1 MEVVFLEEL
10 NNLENVSKNIN
21 LVLGLFDGLHVGHVQ
36 LIRTARYFSNGKLAV
51 ITFDKTLKSND
62 HSVLLNLEDKIKGFE
77 DLEVDEVYII
87 KCDENFKK
95 MSYLD
100 FINKILKKFS
110 PKKIFCGLDFKF
122 GYKAQGDVN
131 TLKEF
136 FSDVIVLNYV
146 NTHNGSKISSS
157 VIKKMIKEG
166 KIEDANRYLGR
177 EYFLNG
183 KVVKGKQ
190 NGHQLGYPTL
200 NLKLLDN
207 YVIPQNGVYITKTK
221 VGNGIYY
228 SMTNVGTHPTID
240 EVNKPLVES
249 YLIDF
254 NENIYNKNVRVY
266 FIKKLRDEIKFS
278 SLEELKNALKS
289 NEEEVKRYFNIN
301 F

>member
-10 NNLENVSKNIN
+10 YNLENVSKNIN

-136 FSDVIVLNYV
+136 FSDVVVLNYV
-146 NTHNGSKISSS
+146 NTHDGSKISSS

-200 NLKLLDN
+200 NLELLDN

-254 NENIYNKNVRVY
+254 NEKKKKKNVRVY
-266 FIKKLRDEIKFS
+266 FIKKIRDEIKFS
-278 SLEELKNALKS
+278 SIEELKNTLKN

>member
-136 FSDVIVLNYV
+136 FSDVVVLNYV
-146 NTHNGSKISSS
+146 NTHDGSKISSS
-157 VIKKMIKEG
+157 VIKKM
-166 KIEDANRYLGR
+166 
-177 EYFLNG
+177 
-183 KVVKGKQ
+183 
-190 NGHQLGYPTL
+190 
-200 NLKLLDN
+200 
-207 YVIPQNGVYITKTK
+207 
-221 VGNGIYY
+221 
-228 SMTNVGTHPTID
+228 M
-240 EVNKPLVES
+240 
-249 YLIDF
+249 
-254 NENIYNKNVRVY
+254 
-266 FIKKLRDEIKFS
+266 
-278 SLEELKNALKS
+278 
-289 NEEEVKRYFNIN
+289 
-301 F
+301 

>member
-62 HSVLLNLEDKIKGFE
+62 HSVLLTLEDKIKGFE

-136 FSDVIVLNYV
+136 FSDVVVLNYV
-146 NTHNGSKISSS
+146 NTHDGSKISSS

-166 KIEDANRYLGR
+166 KIEDANLYLGR

-221 VGNGIYY
+221 VGHGIYY

-240 EVNKPLVES
+240 EVNKPIVES

-278 SLEELKNALKS
+278 SLEELKNTLKS

>member
-10 NNLENVSKNIN
+10 NNLEKVSKNVN

-51 ITFDKTLKSND
+51 ITFDTILKSND
-62 HSVLLNLEDKIKGFE
+62 HSVLLTLEDKIKGFE

-136 FSDVIVLNYV
+136 FSDVVVLNYV
-146 NTHNGSKISSS
+146 NTHDGSKISSS

-200 NLKLLDN
+200 NLELSDN

-221 VGNGIYY
+221 VGHGIYY

-240 EVNKPLVES
+240 EVNKPIVES

-278 SLEELKNALKS
+278 SIEELKNTLKS

>member
-62 HSVLLNLEDKIKGFE
+62 HTVLLSLEDKIKGFE

-100 FINKILKKFS
+100 FINKVLKKFS

-136 FSDVIVLNYV
+136 FNDVVVLNYV
-146 NTHNGSKISSS
+146 NTHDGSKISSS

-183 KVVKGKQ
+183 KVVKGKH
-190 NGHQLGYPTL
+190 NGHKIGYPTL
-200 NLKLLDN
+200 NLELSDN

-240 EVNKPLVES
+240 EVNKPIVES

-254 NENIYNKNVRVY
+254 NENVYNKNIRVY
-266 FIKKLRDEIKFS
+266 FIKKIRDEIKFS
-278 SLEELKNALKS
+278 SLEELKNTLKS
-289 NEEEVKRYFNIN
+289 NEEEVKQYFNIN